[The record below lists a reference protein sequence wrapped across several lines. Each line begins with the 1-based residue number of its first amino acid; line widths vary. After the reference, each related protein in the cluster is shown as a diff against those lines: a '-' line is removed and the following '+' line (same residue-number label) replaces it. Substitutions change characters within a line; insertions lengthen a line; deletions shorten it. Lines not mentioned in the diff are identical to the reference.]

1 MAPINYPSTF
11 ERFGFVSEL
20 LYEMATVFQNDDSR
34 RLEELERAVADGN
47 ASAAAVAS
55 RALRGIASA
64 FDARRAAEAAASIE
78 SRALLAHELPDRS
91 KMQSVRSAF
100 EEVAAALDRYSTL
113 AEAPR
118 NRTNSIP
125 TPSPHGIETK
135 AS

>member
-11 ERFGFVSEL
+11 ERFGFDSEL
-20 LYEMATVFQNDDSR
+20 LYEMATVFENDASR
-34 RLEELERAVADGN
+34 RLEELARAVADGN
-47 ASAAAVAS
+47 ASAVAVAS
-55 RALRGIASA
+55 RALRGIATA

-78 SRALLAHELPDRS
+78 SRAWLSQVLPDGLE
-91 KMQSVRSAF
+91 MQKLRSAF

-113 AEAPR
+113 AETPR

-125 TPSPHGIETK
+125 APSPHGIETK